1 MLTCTFKRLLT
12 FLLLAGAFSAQAQL
26 SQRSEAGVGFGTFN
40 YTGDLVRFYNFRY
53 STPAGTV
60 FYRNNISTVISFRAA
75 LTAGKI
81 RASDNPHPIDAFAA
95 QRNASF
101 NIFVV
106 EASTGFEYH
115 FLDWRDTKRRLRF
128 TPYLYSGLC
137 LFGISGVPNK
147 NAAYSNVQIAVPL
160 SGGVKYVINP
170 KWYAALEFGARFTG
184 FDYLDNVSDGNV
196 AFKNDQYGNKFDNDI
211 YYFLGLSI
219 TRTFY
224 DIPCPRSPY

>member
-1 MLTCTFKRLLT
+1 MTWRIIRKSLPV
-12 FLLLAGAFSAQAQL
+12 FLFVAAFSAEAQL

-40 YTGDLVRFYNFRY
+40 YTGDLVRFYNFRH
-53 STPAGTV
+53 SSPAGTI

-75 LTAGKI
+75 LTAGKL
-81 RASDNPHPIDAFAA
+81 RASDNPKPIDAFGGA
-95 QRNASF
+95 RNASF
-101 NIFVV
+101 NIFIV
-106 EASTGFEYH
+106 EGSAGFEYH

-128 TPYLYSGLC
+128 TPYLYSGIC
-137 LFGISGVPNK
+137 LFGMSGVPSK
-147 NAAYSNVQIAVPL
+147 TAAYSNVQIAVPL

-184 FDYLDNVSDGNV
+184 FDYLDNISDGNPS
-196 AFKNDQYGNKFDNDI
+196 FKNFQYGNKFDNDV

>member
-1 MLTCTFKRLLT
+1 MAWLTTRISILL
-12 FLLLAGAFSAQAQL
+12 FLFAIALPATAQL

-53 STPAGTV
+53 SAPAGTV
-60 FYRNNISTVISFRAA
+60 FYRNNINTVISFRAA
-75 LTAGKI
+75 LTAGKL

-137 LFGISGVPNK
+137 LFGMSGMPSK
-147 NAAYSNVQIAVPL
+147 SAAYSNVQIAIPL
-160 SGGVKYVINP
+160 SAGVKYVINP

-184 FDYLDNVSDGNV
+184 FDYLDNVSDGN
-196 AFKNDQYGNKFDNDI
+196 AAYKDYRYGNKFDNDI